1 MIKQIT
7 DNIKKEAVESG
18 NNLTMDLKTY
28 KEYLFERTQ
37 IILKEK
43 NIDILIS
50 EFDNLS
56 DNVLLN
62 DLEPVNIN
70 LEDMTVKEFIKGFK
84 FSLLA
89 GFIVHDIVK
98 MTYREVIN
106 NIIN

>member
-1 MIKQIT
+1 MLEQIIEI
-7 DNIKKEAVESG
+7 IKKEAIESG

-28 KEYLFERTQ
+28 KEYLLERTQ

-43 NIDILIS
+43 DIDILIS

-56 DNVLLN
+56 DSVLLN

-84 FSLLA
+84 FLLLT
-89 GFIVHDIVK
+89 GFIVHNIVK
-98 MTYREVIN
+98 MTYREVKS
-106 NIIN
+106 NIVN